1 MKSKYRFR
9 RILSG
14 VMAAVTILS
23 TVISPLTVY
32 ASEEPKTAEPPAY
45 ESVKDLLDEE
55 EVVKAN
61 DLELEVGQEFDV
73 SSDRTNLE
81 IKDESKVKVIFQ
93 KAENDA
99 GENFSTSH
107 ADTYHAVYYVEP
119 VNQNHPVYQ
128 IGRNLIVKEPVTAA
142 QSEPQTEQAVTEEDT
157 GSDDEEAASQEET
170 ETVPVETE
178 IVEPETAESET
189 EEAETEEPEETESEF
204 QDGLSESEFDAALEE
219 SETENTTDAESGL
232 TLSDVLE
239 QAGEQDI
246 DLIAMED
253 GETVSFTAVNTST
266 RATQDVNV
274 TRGTAYYYADYG
286 LGSYVTY
293 KYTVKFGNVSATAY
307 CVQPSKAGPG
317 DGVYKITKLGDSKAL
332 AKVCYYGTK
341 ASGENGFF
349 SEKHPDFSAGK
360 QFIIVHLAASYA
372 NNSGD
377 AFSGTNETGQALA
390 MELYNYCMS
399 QPEIPE
405 VDMSFSNADVTA
417 YISGNSQRTEEI
429 TFKASELQ
437 TITMKLPSGV
447 RLHNVTT
454 GKTSSVG
461 ASVEICGGTKFY
473 LSAPLTQAVDVK
485 GEWSST
491 MKGSIIKD
499 YSAYK
504 ITTGSET
511 QDLALVFGEGVT
523 DEKYVDFKVS
533 WVKQATL
540 EIVKKDRKSNK
551 AIAGAVYGVYSDKDG
566 KNLITKMPAT
576 DDNGASSVTITK
588 TQDTVYLKEISV
600 PNGYLLDTKAYD
612 VNLVIGGT
620 VKQTVTD
627 AEQMASLTVYKLG
640 EVLTGAKVTDDG
652 VSFVYTE
659 QKQKGAVYNVYAAS
673 DIVSADGTVVY
684 KKDALVKAG
693 LTTGDDGSATLD
705 NLYLGKYVVK
715 EMQAPQN
722 LVCTG
727 ESQEITLSYAGSN
740 VEKVMGSVTFKND
753 RQKASVSVYKQDKET
768 RKYLPGGTYGLYAGN
783 DIKAAD
789 GTIVVKKDTLIEKA
803 VTGID
808 GKAVYQADLPIANS
822 YYMKELGA
830 PAGYVRN
837 GEDVYSF
844 TFQYTTDKEATVSFN
859 HTFQNERINAKIK
872 LVKEDSETGK
882 TAQGDATLEGAVY
895 GLYAREDIVHPDGQ
909 TGVLYPAGTQIATL
923 TTDTEGNAEVADL
936 YLGKYYVKELTPPV
950 GYLADPGEHDLE
962 CNDEGD
968 LVQTVER
975 TVTSLEDVI
984 KQPFQ
989 VIKAANNGKT
999 DADLLKGVGFSA
1011 YLESSLKKNKD
1022 GSYDFTSATPVV
1034 LTADGQTEMFT
1045 DERGYACSI
1054 PLAYG
1059 TYIVRETT
1067 TPHNFK
1073 PVDDFKV
1080 VISENNPEKPQVW
1093 RVLLDEEFEA
1103 KLKIVKKDDETK
1115 KSVLVPNTEFKV
1127 YDLDNKKYV
1136 EQVTTYPST
1145 TVHKSYFTDENGYL
1159 ILPQNLA
1166 CGNYRIEEVTAP
1178 DGYTHSTN
1186 TVEIKVDSDTAYQED
1201 PVSGD
1206 LIIEVDF
1213 ENHPAKGRL
1222 TIRKEGEVVKGF
1234 DKDFTYEEASLAGAV
1249 FEVYAS
1255 EDIYTADH
1263 QTDENGN
1270 RYLEYAKDTLV
1281 ATVTTDE
1288 TGSAVIENLPLG
1300 KYRVE
1305 EKKAPEGYTW
1315 NAKGEKVTFT
1325 YAGQDTPV
1333 VDEEVTF
1340 TNERQKVSI
1349 TVEKQDAETGSVV
1362 AGAVFGLYN
1371 KNEIKSGD
1379 NVIVKADTLLQE
1391 ITSDEKGQAHF
1402 TLDLPLGTYYVKEI
1416 SAPDG
1421 FVSSDEVLEFD
1432 ATYQGQD
1439 IQTIKLKSIKKN
1451 QPTTIEVTKS
1461 DLTTGVELNGA
1472 SLSVLDEDGNVI
1484 DSWTSVKDEPHV
1496 IKYLTVGKTYILRE
1510 SLAPLGYLKT
1520 TDVKFTIE
1528 DTAEIQKVE
1537 MQDHVPK
1544 ALLIVNKKGEF
1555 LDKITLLDN
1564 VKGVVE
1570 HFFEYITGSLTDVT
1584 FEIRAAEDIKA
1595 ADGVSP
1601 DYYSKDELVA
1611 TVTTDANG
1619 VAEVSDLP
1627 VGKYYVKEV
1636 GTAYGYILDEEPRYV
1651 DLSYRDQ
1658 DTPVVVYDEDW
1669 QNNRQKVKVNV
1680 LKKEKDTD
1688 RVLKGGIFG
1697 LYTRND
1703 ILSASGKVLMEADT
1717 LIELKTT
1724 DVDGKIS
1731 FIADLPIDG
1740 TYYVKELYAPDGFV
1754 TTGEEQEFVFEYQG
1768 DKEAEVSYEFVFE
1781 DEPTTVELSKTDLTT
1796 GEELP
1801 GARLQLT
1808 DENGAVVEE
1817 WTSTKEPH
1825 IIKELVV
1832 GKSYTLTETKPADG
1846 YATAESITFTVE
1858 NTVEI
1863 QKQVMEDDVTKVEI
1877 SKTDITGDNEIEGA
1891 KLTITDENGNIVETW
1906 TSGKEPHY
1914 IEKLPIGKYTLKE
1927 EQAPNGYVVSE
1938 EITFEVADTAEIQK
1952 VAMKDDTAKGRLI
1965 IEKTDKD
1972 TGAALKGAEFELRDA
1987 DGKVVETLTTD
1998 ENGHA
2003 TSGLLAIGTYK
2014 DGKFDKAAIYYL
2026 VETKAPE
2033 GYQMDETKHEV
2044 TFTYVDDKTPVIEV
2058 IQKVTNEKLP
2068 EDTPSVSNPKTGDDT
2083 NLWFPALCLILSTGG
2098 LIGMGVASRRKKKK
2112 GGQIG

>member
-32 ASEEPKTAEPPAY
+32 ASEEPKAAEPPAY
-45 ESVKDLLDEE
+45 ESVKDQLDEN
-55 EVVKAN
+55 EVVKAT
-61 DLELEVGQEFDV
+61 DLELEVGQDFDV
-73 SSDRTNLE
+73 STDFTNLE
-81 IKDESKVKVIFQ
+81 IKDESKVKVTFQ

-189 EEAETEEPEETESEF
+189 EEPEETEPEF

-219 SETENTTDAESGL
+219 SETENTTDEESGL

-246 DLIAMED
+246 DLMAMED

-266 RATQDVNV
+266 RATQDVDV
-274 TRGTAYYYADYG
+274 TRGAAYYYADYG

-377 AFSGTNETGQALA
+377 AFSGTNATGQALA

-659 QKQKGAVYNVYAAS
+659 QKQKGAVYNVYAAE
-673 DIVSADGTVVY
+673 DIVSADGTIIY

-803 VTGID
+803 VTGTD

-923 TTDTEGNAEVADL
+923 TTNTEGNAEVADL

-1080 VISENNPEKPQVW
+1080 VISENNPDQPQVW

-1136 EQVTTYPST
+1136 EQVTTYPSI

-1325 YAGQDTPV
+1325 YVGQDTPV

-2026 VETKAPE
+2026 IETKAPE

-2112 GGQIG
+2112 GGR

>member
-239 QAGEQDI
+239 LAGEQDI

-377 AFSGTNETGQALA
+377 AFSGTNATGQALA

-652 VSFVYTE
+652 VSCVYTE

-2112 GGQIG
+2112 GGR